1 MTCQLAAE
9 RRQKLKGTTMS
20 TTLTVLSNVP
30 DVVADAPTATKLV
43 LVATRVVSARIIV
56 PTLAA
61 RLTASD

>member
-1 MTCQLAAE
+1 
-9 RRQKLKGTTMS
+9 MS